1 MNGSG
6 IHLNRYGKGKLVMNL
21 IKKVREF
28 GRKNFNR
35 NWRQGGLSL
44 TLPQY
49 YVSDCVCNND
59 CKRKLDTAGRK
70 HLLEINHASSSA
82 DFQDTGNQMN
92 ALHKVRIKNAN
103 RLPSSHLNINSLQN
117 KFEMLVEI
125 IKDKTDI
132 NLW

>member
-1 MNGSG
+1 M
-6 IHLNRYGKGKLVMNL
+6 
-21 IKKVREF
+21 
-28 GRKNFNR
+28 
-35 NWRQGGLSL
+35 
-44 TLPQY
+44 
-49 YVSDCVCNND
+49 
-59 CKRKLDTAGRK
+59 DTAGRK

-103 RLPSSHLNINSLQN
+103 QLPSSHLNINSLQN

-132 NLW
+132 NL